1 MCDGLETT
9 ARVIRDRDGI
19 DNRPSINDDIGDSAD
34 GIRSGPL
41 SD

>member
-9 ARVIRDRDGI
+9 SRVIRDLDGI
-19 DNRPSINDDIGDSAD
+19 DNRPSTNNDLGNSAD

>member
-1 MCDGLETT
+1 MCDGLGTT
-9 ARVIRDRDGI
+9 ACAICDLNGI
-19 DNRPSINDDIGDSAD
+19 DNRPNIDDDIGNSED

>member
-1 MCDGLETT
+1 MCDGLGTT
-9 ARVIRDRDGI
+9 ARVIRDLDGI
-19 DNRPSINDDIGDSAD
+19 DNRPDINDDIGNSED